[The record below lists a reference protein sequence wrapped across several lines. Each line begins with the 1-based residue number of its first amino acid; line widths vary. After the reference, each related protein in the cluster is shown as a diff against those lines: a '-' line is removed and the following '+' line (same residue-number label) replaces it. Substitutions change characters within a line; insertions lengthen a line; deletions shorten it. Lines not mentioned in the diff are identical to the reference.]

1 MLLSTKPS
9 LPLSTLA
16 SPAANQLQELTET
29 LHAAGLILT
38 QPCINLFRYLSSLNF
53 PARVTALSDG
63 SKVPLSTTYRLLQS
77 FQHQGLADFVVDKSS
92 TQRWFRIRSGD
103 SNACPSCGQ
112 LYHTGY

>member
-16 SPAANQLQELTET
+16 PPAANQRQELIET
-29 LHAAGLILT
+29 LHAAGLTIT

-53 PARVTALSDG
+53 PIRVTALSNG

-92 TQRWFRIRSGD
+92 TQRWFRIRAGD
-103 SNACPSCGQ
+103 SNACSSCGQ
-112 LYHTGY
+112 LYHIGY